1 MKSRPLTRMAKR
13 IDSSK
18 CWQGCGAPGT
28 LIPCKLTCPLTSR
41 GVWPKGGTGRTLK
54 GGWRMLWSLPAALR
68 WGLSGGPLAAAPVL
82 NKTPFLS
89 LVPQGHSR
97 IWTESFPFVPGAWE
111 PYHPC
116 IPNPAHTSVNGTF
129 TTKSV

>member
-1 MKSRPLTRMAKR
+1 MGKRLEQILHRKRISNKHMKKIPNTISHQGNQIKTTVRYSYSPTRMAKR

-54 GGWRMLWSLPAALR
+54 CGWRMLWSLPAALP
-68 WGLSGGPLAAAPVL
+68 WGLSGGPLATA
-82 NKTPFLS
+82 
-89 LVPQGHSR
+89 LVPQ
-97 IWTESFPFVPGAWE
+97 
-111 PYHPC
+111 
-116 IPNPAHTSVNGTF
+116 
-129 TTKSV
+129 